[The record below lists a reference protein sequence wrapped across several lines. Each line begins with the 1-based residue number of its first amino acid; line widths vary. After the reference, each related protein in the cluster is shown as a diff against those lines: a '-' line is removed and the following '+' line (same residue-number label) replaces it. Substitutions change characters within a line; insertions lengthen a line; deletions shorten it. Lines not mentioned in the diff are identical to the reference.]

1 MVMVAAASLL
11 LAFTFL
17 GTSAVAQKTSAP
29 SSAVDKNYEQTSGQL
44 EEIAMCHH
52 AIKAAY
58 HDSLWLGD
66 NPYFRYV
73 LNSPQQGSRSNI
85 YPIPERC
92 KNIAMSWILSYTK
105 MNEKDKGLLDRSIAS
120 EIGMTVPDMA
130 IDVQFS
136 LKAIKRHSM
145 KTKTR
150 TSLQT
155 PDRAQNLAAT
165 R

>member
-130 IDVQFS
+130 IDVQF
-136 LKAIKRHSM
+136 LTIVINKMLIEGDKATFYENKD
-145 KTKTR
+145 KNV
-150 TSLQT
+150 
-155 PDRAQNLAAT
+155 PANP
-165 R
+165 